1 MLPSQLQWHIK
12 PLLWGDHMAWGKIAG
27 GGVFDNR
34 SAQLLAKLVEKG
46 VKVYDTFDRS
56 DSASIGTADTGQIWT
71 EDVGDLQISGN
82 LLKTTTV
89 SSGQSICSLESGLS
103 NGRFSLT
110 VNIGADLITRN
121 VGVIFR
127 MTDANNFWVARPSK
141 TSGGAGSVQ
150 IVKCVSGVFTT
161 VANISATVNANTEY
175 SVMAVANNDIISLYF
190 NGSLITEITDNFN
203 ATATKAGVRFG
214 TTGTPASLYA
224 DKFSVE
230 VL

>member
-1 MLPSQLQWHIK
+1 M
-12 PLLWGDHMAWGKIAG
+12 LWGDRMAWGKIAG
-27 GGVFDNR
+27 GGVLDDR
-34 SAQLLAKLVEKG
+34 SAQLVAKLIEKG
-46 VKVYDTFDRS
+46 VKVYDTFDRA

-89 SSGQSICSLESGLS
+89 SSGQAICSLESGLS

-161 VANISATVNANTEY
+161 VANIAATVNANTEY
-175 SVMAVANNDIISLYF
+175 TVMAVANNDIISLYF

-203 ATATKAGVRFG
+203 AAATKAGVRFG

-224 DKFSVE
+224 DKFSAE